1 MGRWKL
7 SVNDTKERRMLKLMT
22 VNRKKVS
29 AYIVCIML
37 VVGNFL
43 PFGTVKGET
52 VLISGQCGADAYYE
66 LGADNI
72 LRISGTGELDIE
84 QFSELTSEGIEDK
97 VKGIVFDNTI
107 TKIPENTF
115 KNYSAVETVEFP
127 RCLDI
132 IEANAFAN
140 CNSLKTVILPR
151 TVSLIANYAFFQ
163 CQGLENVYILMSG
176 GVIEPYAFV
185 KCDNIRAVLTTYGQP
200 ASQPDSW
207 PDTVEKIYCNI
218 HFSKDMLHEYAT
230 NHDIP
235 VVALRG
241 GTTPSDG
248 TGCLV
253 YEDGL
258 AFVYGDGSISAGKID
273 YYITGKMKNLMIV
286 NGITKIEESAFSG
299 EKLETVIL
307 PESITTIEASAFY
320 NNSLKEIT
328 IPSKVS
334 EITTRAFQK
343 CPSLTTMTIK
353 NPNIVINESGM
364 PENLQTI
371 YGYKGST
378 AETYAMEHQI
388 NFINIDVA
396 EPEPTMPE
404 TTTQDTITEETTEEE
419 STTEE
424 TTTEE
429 TTVVE
434 TSTEEATTEETT
446 TKNMIVEE
454 TTTEETATKDTTAEE
469 TTIDKITKEETTQKT
484 LLKGKN
490 DNTLA
495 SVVIK
500 SVKEKNYHTV
510 KLTWKKVEKASYFKV
525 YRATKKNGKYKCIAS
540 TKKIRYIDKSV
551 KGGKKYFYKIQAVG
565 EEGGT
570 SVSAVRYI
578 GVKGK
583 PSRPKITM
591 KQTKKTWGIYW
602 GIIED
607 NSKGIQVYMKNG
619 QGKYKKF
626 TKINETKKLKK
637 RKNKKGITGILSSI
651 DSLQPGKTY
660 YFRARTYAVIKGK
673 KVYSK
678 WSKVKKLRR

>member
-127 RCLDI
+127 RCLDT

-230 NHDIP
+230 NHDIS

-343 CPSLTTMTIK
+343 CPSLTIMTIK

-419 STTEE
+419 TSAEESTT
-424 TTTEE
+424 
-429 TTVVE
+429 
-434 TSTEEATTEETT
+434 
-446 TKNMIVEE
+446 
-454 TTTEETATKDTTAEE
+454 
-469 TTIDKITKEETTQKT
+469 EETTQKT
-484 LLKGKN
+484 LLKAKN

-495 SVVIK
+495 PVVIK

-570 SVSAVRYI
+570 SVSAVKYI

-583 PSRPKITM
+583 PSRPKITV
-591 KQTKKTWGIYW
+591 KRTKKTWGIYW